1 MSEISN
7 VTMQIHACGECGAAR
22 VWGERVPDTLEN
34 IERTPVLICA
44 GNCPGATRHTF
55 IQNKLVRVTEYELSL
70 RGHKSYVFEFGQGAG
85 V

>member
-1 MSEISN
+1 MRARS
-7 VTMQIHACGECGAAR
+7 VARRECG
-22 VWGERVPDTLEN
+22 GERVPESMAES
-34 IERTPVLICA
+34 IERMPVLICA

-70 RGHKSYVFEFGQGAG
+70 RGHKSYVFEFGQEVG